1 MLSIDMINE
10 TQNAYEIISPEKSL
24 SLILEKIKTEIEETT
39 KHLTMKEKIMKE
51 MYENSICFVSE
62 KMSLFQWYKSK
73 RTGCKYFATITYFN
87 NQEMIVIFN
96 RLYVRKNS
104 FDFYPIVRA
113 YFSGKNFTESLSMVN
128 EIFSQNRANNHKKN
142 RIRAYR
148 NKQ

>member
-62 KMSLFQWYKSK
+62 KCRF
-73 RTGCKYFATITYFN
+73 
-87 NQEMIVIFN
+87 
-96 RLYVRKNS
+96 
-104 FDFYPIVRA
+104 
-113 YFSGKNFTESLSMVN
+113 FSG
-128 EIFSQNRANNHKKN
+128 
-142 RIRAYR
+142 IRAR
-148 NKQ
+148 EQAANILLQLHISIT